1 MDFWIAIDIMD
12 INSFEQAMRDAE
24 INWPRL
30 IPSLRGML
38 NEDFEGNRDAL
49 ISFLG
54 LLVGRIENELPL
66 PPEV

>member
-1 MDFWIAIDIMD
+1 
-12 INSFEQAMRDAE
+12 MRDAE